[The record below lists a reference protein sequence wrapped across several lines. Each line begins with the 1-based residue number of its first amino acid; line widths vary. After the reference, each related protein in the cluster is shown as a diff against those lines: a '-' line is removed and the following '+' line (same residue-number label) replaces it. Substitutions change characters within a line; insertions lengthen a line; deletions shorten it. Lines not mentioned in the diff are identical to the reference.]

1 MPNIIK
7 PSQYNHI
14 HPRTSNDVED
24 DNSMFMESKNDR
36 VNTSDSVMLSSAFE
50 KAKKIVDAA
59 NNYSLNHIKETTE
72 RMNIECAQAK
82 QQSHDEAYSK
92 GISQGKT
99 QGMEIGYKD
108 GFNSGHEEGLKK
120 AMEESQLLFDRLSL
134 TIEALEDSKTT
145 IIEREEENL
154 SDLALQIA
162 ELILQK
168 NVEMDKATIASIID
182 NIVEQN
188 HNKEWIKIN
197 ISTDVY
203 EALEEVNFSQKM
215 HEISSGVK
223 LYHSKDLSDS
233 DCVIEMVDGVIDA
246 SINTQLSK
254 IKTVLKK

>member
-1 MPNIIK
+1 M
-7 PSQYNHI
+7 
-14 HPRTSNDVED
+14 HPRTSNEVED
-24 DNSMFMESKNDR
+24 NNSMFIESKNGGG
-36 VNTSDSVMLSSAFE
+36 NTSDSVMLSSAFE

-108 GFNSGHEEGLKK
+108 GFNSGHEDGLKK
-120 AMEESQLLFDRLSL
+120 AMEESQILFDRLSL

-162 ELILQK
+162 EIILQK

-203 EALEEVNFSQKM
+203 EALEEVNFSQKI

-246 SINTQLSK
+246 SISTQLSK